1 MNGECKML
9 KKVTPTKTPP
19 RRARKTDDLSIDKVI
34 RDFKKLPAVF
44 INQQISELDELVRS
58 DHFGPTRRVALLSLT
73 MSGSDMI
80 KAVETD
86 RELALAFANAMDASD
101 QYVGAL
107 KSMVSCIEKAQ
118 ARLIVALCH
127 RPDADSVIE
136 EAKSWSAHQ

>member
-1 MNGECKML
+1 MSTVRTNKQ
-9 KKVTPTKTPP
+9 P
-19 RRARKTDDLSIDKVI
+19 RHAPKRHENLSDAGAQKIV
-34 RDFKKLPAVF
+34 RDFAKQQALFTSEQVF
-44 INQQISELDELVRS
+44 ELDSLVRP

-136 EAKSWSAHQ
+136 EAKSWAAQQ